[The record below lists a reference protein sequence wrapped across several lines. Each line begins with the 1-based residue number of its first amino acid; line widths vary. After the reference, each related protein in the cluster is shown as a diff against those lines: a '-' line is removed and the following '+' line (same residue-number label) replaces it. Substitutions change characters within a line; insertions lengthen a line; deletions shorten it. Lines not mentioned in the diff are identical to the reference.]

1 MPAALVRR
9 KRSTESGVADRPHPP
24 GQQRR
29 TRLDTVNMRM
39 LVASEARLAPIALAI
54 SPPRRRPQH

>member
-1 MPAALVRR
+1 MPPALDRR
-9 KRSTESGVADRPHPP
+9 KRSTGSGVPDRPHSP

-39 LVASEARLAPIALAI
+39 SVASEARLAPIALAI
-54 SPPRRRPQH
+54 SKPKET